1 MMKIQKPFKGRAKIT
16 ISDNQGKIKI
26 PVKRMWFLI
35 IVFFAVGIVF
45 WGAFLVL
52 LKDYPGKLT
61 EFFNMPQNELL
72 QLGILLAVNLGLLA
86 TLLWLV
92 FRKEIITFDKT
103 QLKIKKQF
111 AFYRTRKYTI
121 EEISDFKVKESLNY
135 RKIIGF
141 GYGNNRY
148 KWLWTIE
155 VGEVFSF
162 FYRNEKIKFGK
173 GIDEAEGKHI
183 LHQLVEKGLLPR
195 Q

>member
-1 MMKIQKPFKGRAKIT
+1 
-16 ISDNQGKIKI
+16 
-26 PVKRMWFLI
+26 
-35 IVFFAVGIVF
+35 VG
-45 WGAFLVL
+45 
-52 LKDYPGKLT
+52 
-61 EFFNMPQNELL
+61 
-72 QLGILLAVNLGLLA
+72 
-86 TLLWLV
+86 
-92 FRKEIITFDKT
+92 
-103 QLKIKKQF
+103 
-111 AFYRTRKYTI
+111 
-121 EEISDFKVKESLNY
+121 